1 MTSEEWL
8 FGNRADEGE
17 AVGRA
22 HSGDIVPT
30 GAGGKRRVGA
40 KGEIEEGAELF
51 SVNSLSKQRTLV
63 PRARY
68 RGKTSAPMSVLYL
81 TG

>member
-1 MTSEEWL
+1 VTCQDYQRVEGTTWEEWL

-30 GAGGKRRVGA
+30 GAGGQGRVGA
-40 KGEIEEGAELF
+40 KGEIEEGAET
-51 SVNSLSKQRTLV
+51 KV
-63 PRARY
+63 PE
-68 RGKTSAPMSVLYL
+68 
-81 TG
+81 